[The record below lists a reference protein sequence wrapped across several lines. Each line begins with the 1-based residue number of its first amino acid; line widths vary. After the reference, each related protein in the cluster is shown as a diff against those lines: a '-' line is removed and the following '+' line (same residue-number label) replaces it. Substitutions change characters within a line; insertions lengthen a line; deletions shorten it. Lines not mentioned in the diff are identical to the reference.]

1 MTDVSLGAV
10 ERLAAAC
17 LYRLSERLG
26 ILRPEEQSH
35 GLLGGSYGYGQ
46 DFSND
51 VFEMHPYWWGDCT
64 CGAGDW
70 SEEGQPAPVH
80 KPECRMEL
88 PNFRCGD
95 LAISWYK
102 YIGRGMS
109 ANRATTEHE
118 IASAFARCMAS
129 LPEPTAEQER
139 AAALDGA
146 ASDRCSLL
154 ILRRVK
160 ASVEESVGQPVR
172 LVIPTNEQHRAKGG

>member
-10 ERLAAAC
+10 ERLASAC

-26 ILRPEEQSH
+26 ILCPEEQSH

-46 DFSND
+46 DFKNA

-80 KPECRMEL
+80 TPECREEL

-109 ANRATTEHE
+109 ANRPTTGAEVVE
-118 IASAFARCMAS
+118 VFSRCMAS
-129 LPEPTAEQER
+129 LPEPMAEQAL
-139 AAALDGA
+139 AAARSDA
-146 ASDRCSLL
+146 AVERHSLL
-154 ILRRVK
+154 VLRRIK
-160 ASVEESVGQPVR
+160 ESAEAQVGQPVR
-172 LVIPTNEQHRAKGG
+172 LVVPTNEQRRAKGS